1 MSAERTALRQP
12 SQSANM
18 FGRGPMGG
26 LGMPVQKAKDFKGT
40 LRRLTGYLAP
50 HRPALVVVLVAGVIS
65 TVFSVVGPKM
75 MGLVTTKI
83 FEGYLARAMGSTTG
97 IDFGYVGNMLAT
109 LLVLYIVSAAFLY
122 LQHYLMSGVAQK
134 TVYALREA

>member
-26 LGMPVQKAKDFKGT
+26 LGIPVQKAKDFKGT

-50 HRPALVVVLVAGVIS
+50 HRPALIVVVVAGVIA

-75 MGLVTTKI
+75 MGLVTTRI
-83 FEGYLARAMGSTTG
+83 FEGYLARAMGATTG
-97 IDFGYVGNMLAT
+97 IDFGYLGNMLTT
-109 LLVLYIVSAAFLY
+109 LLVL
-122 LQHYLMSGVAQK
+122 
-134 TVYALREA
+134 